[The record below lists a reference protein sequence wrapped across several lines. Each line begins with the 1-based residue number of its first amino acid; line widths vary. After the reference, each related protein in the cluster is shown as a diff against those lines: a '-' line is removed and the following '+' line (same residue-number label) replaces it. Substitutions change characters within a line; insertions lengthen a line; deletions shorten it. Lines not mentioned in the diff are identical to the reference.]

1 MGIWADGLCK
11 LYTGRPNS
19 YQELPDRPEGRA
31 PPDMLPWT
39 MPSSRR
45 KSRPTDLA
53 KGRREDPWA
62 TKKAPCSN
70 DGHGAFH

>member
-19 YQELPDRPEGRA
+19 YQELPDRPEGR
-31 PPDMLPWT
+31 L
-39 MPSSRR
+39 
-45 KSRPTDLA
+45 RPTCFLGPCLQVGGSRGPPIWPKA
-53 KGRREDPWA
+53 RREDPWA